1 MKFHDLAIGQR
12 FELEGAVYVKTSP
25 VLASREE
32 GGERKFLAR
41 YVVVKPLDGAER
53 RPAEKAGKLL
63 PAETVLAAFNA
74 YHIRCREALE
84 RLEGEVPADRLQEIA
99 NILEGER
106 QGFLDAVLK
115 GYVRGTAQNRVA

>member
-12 FELEGAVYVKTSP
+12 FELDGAVYVKTSP

-32 GGERKFLAR
+32 GGERRFLAR
-41 YVVVKPLDGAER
+41 YVVVQPLDGAGR
-53 RPAEKAGKLL
+53 RPAEKAAKLL
-63 PAETVLAAFNA
+63 RAETVLAAANA
-74 YHIRCREALE
+74 YHARCREALE
-84 RLEGEVPADRLQEIA
+84 RLEGEVPAGLLQEIA

-115 GYVRGTAQNRVA
+115 G